1 MLENGNALETPSK
14 VDAGRARRLG
24 RLNLGDHKVRRAIPD
39 IAKFLVDKT
48 LEGDMRAAELVH
60 RYYIQPQR
68 EARDAKRAARASRS
82 TSTIPAA
89 VTASL
94 TRFKAVL
101 VEGETLALPA
111 PAPVTIGDRQPSV
124 TIDAGAAIDA
134 PLAFAPDPSQAAQAR
149 EAAANPV
156 GVEACAWDPSHPL
169 LPSGDHTN
177 GEPLSPAAP
186 FMTPEEAAAKGLKLC
201 ERCGH
206 PITNRKKASRA
217 HFCLACAE
225 AGRKHSLAESAKR
238 QAERRAQRKLQEE
251 HDGSRNRM
259 GG

>member
-1 MLENGNALETPSK
+1 MLENSNTLETPSK

-82 TSTIPAA
+82 TSALPAS

-94 TRFKAVL
+94 TRFRATL

-111 PAPVTIGDRQPSV
+111 QPPVTVGDRPPSV
-124 TIDAGAAIDA
+124 TVDATLPDDA
-134 PLAFAPDPSQAAQAR
+134 PPALVPDPGQAAQAR
-149 EAAANPV
+149 EAGANP
-156 GVEACAWDPSHPL
+156 GGGQARAWDPSRPL
-169 LPSGDHTN
+169 LALEDHTN
-177 GEPLSPAAP
+177 GAPLLPPAP
-186 FMTPEEAAAKGLKLC
+186 LISPEEAAQKGLKLC

-206 PITNRKKASRA
+206 PITDRKKVNRA
-217 HFCLACAE
+217 HFCRACAE

-251 HDGSRNRM
+251 HDAKGPRQ
-259 GG
+259 G